1 MSNSVVLQRPCEP
14 LRPGRRGF
22 TLVELLVVI
31 AIIGILV
38 ALLLPAIQAAR
49 EAARRSQCSNN
60 LKQAALALHNY
71 HQTVKRFPF
80 RMGGTA
86 GPCDPTS
93 NCSRIS
99 GWVMLL
105 PYLEQGPLYEQI
117 CTPSNFNGT
126 NYAAWGPHPW
136 DGNYTP
142 WNASIP
148 ALLCPSDP
156 GAPPRSN
163 RVNYCF
169 CVGDTSQGINGSTQ
183 PRGVF
188 GYYSNVDMAGIT
200 DGTSNTIALGERVA
214 CLDQA
219 SVMGGRANSIAVNGN
234 PSICFAQ
241 VSGGRYTTPV
251 GCIAGLRWADGNVG
265 FTAINT
271 VFPPNAPSCQTGT
284 WDGDD
289 GLYPPTSY
297 HPGGAQCALVDASV
311 RFISNSIDTGNL
323 AAAAPTTV
331 SGTSPYGV
339 WGALGTR
346 MGGEAVQVP

>member
-1 MSNSVVLQRPCEP
+1 MSGSVVLRRLGEPRRPA
-14 LRPGRRGF
+14 RTGF

-60 LKQAALALHNY
+60 LKQAAMALHNY
-71 HQTVKRFPF
+71 HQAVKRFPF

-86 GPCDPTS
+86 GGCNNTS

-105 PYLEQGPLYEQI
+105 PFLEQGPLYEEI
-117 CTPSNFNGT
+117 SNPSNYGGT
-126 NYAAWGPHPW
+126 AYAAWGPHPW

-142 WNASIP
+142 WNASSP
-148 ALLCPSDP
+148 GLLCPSDP
-156 GAPPRSN
+156 GLAPRTN

-169 CVGDTSQGINGSTQ
+169 CVGDTSQGINGNTQ

-188 GYYSNVDMAGIT
+188 GYYSSVDIAGIT
-200 DGTSNTIALGERVA
+200 DGTSNTIALGERSI

-219 SVMGGRANSIAVNGN
+219 SLRGGRANSIAVNGN

-241 VSGGRYTTPV
+241 VSGGLYTTPV
-251 GCIAGLRWADGNVG
+251 GCIAGLRWPDGNVG

-271 VFPPNAPSCQTGT
+271 VFPPNTPSCQTGT

-297 HPGGAQCALVDASV
+297 HPGGALCALADASV
-311 RFISNSIDTGNL
+311 RFISDSIDAGNL
-323 AAAAPTTV
+323 AAAAPTSAV
-331 SGTSPYGV
+331 GASPYGV
-339 WGALGTR
+339 WGALGSR
-346 MGGEAVQVP
+346 RGGEAVLVP